1 MLDIWEVKVQLPA
14 KVMDCARR
22 ILLPRREWH
31 RACDPSTGLS
41 ASGGN
46 CKYMCG
52 TYSSSTLKCVVP
64 GLIRREAVA
73 IARREARN
81 RNTYHQDIMVVAVTT
96 QTLRTADKLCAQKDT
111 IVWAVS
117 QAVIAM
123 FNAMEVNTI
132 VQEVRTV
139 R

>member
-1 MLDIWEVKVQLPA
+1 
-14 KVMDCARR
+14 
-22 ILLPRREWH
+22 
-31 RACDPSTGLS
+31 
-41 ASGGN
+41 
-46 CKYMCG
+46 
-52 TYSSSTLKCVVP
+52 
-64 GLIRREAVA
+64 
-73 IARREARN
+73 
-81 RNTYHQDIMVVAVTT
+81 MVVVVTI
-96 QTLRTADKLCAQKDT
+96 QTLHTADKLCAQKDT